1 MLYRNNK
8 KILIMLD
15 NKGNSAFRNGYEHLI
30 LTTAEKKPPGHRI
43 CVYLVSFINQKN
55 YYTWIKETLI
65 KL

>member
-1 MLYRNNK
+1 
-8 KILIMLD
+8 MLD
-15 NKGNSAFRNGYEHLI
+15 NKDNSALCNGYEHLF
-30 LTTAEKKPPGHRI
+30 LLQLKKKYPGYRI